1 MYAVKTEGLSKSY
14 GVKQVVSNVDIALEE
29 GCITGFIGKNGAGKT
44 TTIKMIL
51 GLARPDSG
59 NVEIFGER
67 LAEDE
72 RGIKDRLGVVLDQGY
87 LYEDLSVSDMK
98 RVIAPAYSRWSED
111 AFSAHIAKFG
121 LDGKKKV
128 KELSKGM
135 KMKLALALALSHDAD
150 MLIMDEPTSG
160 LDPVIRRELLDMLRE
175 YMEKENKT
183 VFFSTHIT
191 ADLDKAA
198 DRIVLIDD
206 GKIIFQEDKDIL
218 LDSHRLVQGSKS
230 ELTEQVRAMFVSLE
244 ERGFGF
250 EGMTSRAEELR
261 GVLTHAEYAKP
272 TVEDIMLAYTSAG
285 GEWQ

>member
-1 MYAVKTEGLSKSY
+1 MYAVKTEKLSKRF
-14 GVKQVVSNVDIALEE
+14 GGKEVVKGVDIALEE

-51 GLARPDSG
+51 GLTRPDGGS
-59 NVEIFGER
+59 VEIFGEH
-67 LAEDE
+67 LAKNE

-87 LYEDLSVSDMK
+87 LYEDLSICDMK
-98 RVIAPAYSRWSED
+98 RVIAPAYSRWSEE
-111 AFSAHIAKFG
+111 AFAAYMTKFG
-121 LDGKKKV
+121 LEGKKKV

-135 KMKLALALALSHDAD
+135 KMKLALAFALSHDAD

-175 YMEKENKT
+175 YMEDEGKT

-198 DRIVLIDD
+198 DRIVLIDN
-206 GKIIFQEDKDIL
+206 GSVIFQEDKDIL

-230 ELTEQVRAMFVSLE
+230 ELTSDVCSMFISLE

-250 EGMTSRAEELR
+250 EGMTARANELR
-261 GVLTHAEYAKP
+261 GTLERAEYAKP
-272 TVEDIMLAYTSAG
+272 TVEDIMLAYTAG
-285 GEWQ
+285 GGGQ